1 MKILYQAEDGTIFD
15 DEDKCYAYETVNK
28 FPELFLIDFYDIN
41 NNLYHINKADPFND
55 DIYNRCEKI
64 HIHNDVELSILH
76 WISTECGWCEFE
88 DQITEPGIWVRE
100 AKNNIISNAE
110 WRKVCSD

>member
-1 MKILYQAEDGTIFD
+1 MKILYQAEDGKIFD

-28 FPELFLIDFYDIN
+28 FPELFLIDFYDID

-76 WISTECGWCEFE
+76 WISIECGWCEFE
-88 DQITEPGIWVRE
+88 DQITEFGIWVRE
-100 AKNNIISNAE
+100 ATNNIISNAK
-110 WRKVCSD
+110 WKKVYND